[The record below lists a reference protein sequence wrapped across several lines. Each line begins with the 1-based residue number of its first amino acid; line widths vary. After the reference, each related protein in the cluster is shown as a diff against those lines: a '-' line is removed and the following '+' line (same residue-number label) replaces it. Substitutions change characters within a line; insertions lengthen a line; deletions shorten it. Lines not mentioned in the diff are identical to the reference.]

1 MRLPA
6 LTPLSHKACEKFL
19 WYSSRTKTTWPHI
32 WISALPNLACYFP
45 NVVMGGPL
53 QKTLDVVLDPKD
65 EGTRVVEFTD
75 RLALLGILRDNRWAR
90 DMVWPYFRDNW
101 DALYKK
107 YGSG

>member
-1 MRLPA
+1 MV
-6 LTPLSHKACEKFL
+6 L
-19 WYSSRTKTTWPHI
+19 WSYK
-32 WISALPNLACYFP
+32 NYLAPYLVLCPTDVAWDFP
-45 NVVMGGPL
+45 NVVMRGPL
-53 QKTLDVVLDPKD
+53 QKTLDVVLDPKG